1 MEELPLGIQMK
12 LREMPGAE
20 SGTQVVEV
28 ILEDGRIVP
37 TVTVVDC
44 TYVSDETFEP
54 EMVADVRL
62 PAQPPSARGVALF
75 LGLLLLGI
83 FMMFYLLRTLAPE

>member
-44 TYVSDETFEP
+44 
-54 EMVADVRL
+54 VRNVHRQSL
-62 PAQPPSARGVALF
+62 SRVTARN
-75 LGLLLLGI
+75 
-83 FMMFYLLRTLAPE
+83 LLRAGAREPLPRNLI